1 MSKTILCFPVILLSH
16 ASNSGLTDTSRAG
29 RAAASS
35 GATRPPRPSAAAPA
49 AIRPRNPRRCVV
61 RLTISGIQTLL
72 ACGGTGVSSGLRR
85 IGDVRRCIA
94 VRPIVDLVGKIRADM
109 RVHVRRHVE
118 RLLIGQ
124 GARLIERHVV
134 ADERRGG
141 ARARHSRAD
150 VVRARAPYRRSHR
163 GALAVRAVAFDAAGP
178 VHPGARRRVGGEGGP
193 SREPVGRPRWSDGH
207 IARQEPQ
214 VGDDVPHVGAVGRER
229 LAVHAAP
236 EAVVDPV
243 RERFDCGAAG
253 PVLRVAREHA
263 HPGAARAA
271 AGVQMTAR
279 TPQPVADVR
288 RQALRRRHEQRAT
301 APDGDAQRTAGNERV
316 RRAAQRLWRGNAR
329 AIRTTGTGEDDR
341 GGQAQGREGVHRER
355 IVSRF
360 VAGRQFGLRR
370 CNVSAPSHIPL
381 SGAPPPRARAPF
393 PFPPRSSMPP
403 AWSLMLL
410 FATNAIAAQQ
420 PPEVRADS
428 ARVARVLA
436 LLETSDSTVCELAAQ
451 AISNAWGWSW
461 QPQLLPTPMPMPMPA
476 PMPMPMMR
484 KGHGPRAR
492 MHVNHRARWRGAD
505 SVAFGAFHAVLRD
518 DNRCVRNIAARV
530 LGRAGAP
537 GSFDAFVALLRETAP
552 GLRETGA
559 LGLGELKDRR
569 ALRPL
574 QDALRD
580 RDARVRAMAARAVG
594 ELADSG
600 SVAVLAK
607 ALGDDATPVRQ
618 TAAWALGR
626 LESPGALSA
635 LGGALKDTSPD
646 VRRTAAWALG
656 ATEDRAAVDLLLPLL
671 RDRDAPVR
679 LAAVHALG
687 QIESPRAV
695 RDLGALV
702 RDPSSDVRRAAIWA
716 LGQIEDPGAVA
727 ALSIALKDSD
737 PRARQLAAWALGQIE
752 APDAI
757 DALGGALKD
766 REPDVRVA
774 AAWALGQI
782 ESPRAVEPLKA
793 ALQDESQDVQ
803 DAAGWALD
811 QIDDEGPVRVR
822 VRPHVRKPI

>member
-1 MSKTILCFPVILLSH
+1 MSKTILCFPVILLSQ
-16 ASNSGLTDTSRAG
+16 ASNSGLAETARAERG
-29 RAAASS
+29 SAAAAS

-72 ACGGTGVSSGLRR
+72 TGVLTGGGTGVSSGLRR

-94 VRPIVDLVGKIRADM
+94 VRPIVDLVGKIRAGM

-134 ADERRGG
+134 ADERRSG
-141 ARARHSRAD
+141 ARARHPRAD
-150 VVRARAPYRRSHR
+150 VVRARSPHRRSHR
-163 GALAVRAVAFDAAGP
+163 GALAVHAVAFDAAGRI
-178 VHPGARRRVGGEGGP
+178 HPGARRRVGREGGP
-193 SREPVGRPRWSDGH
+193 SREPVGRRRWSDGH

-476 PMPMPMMR
+476 PMPMPMPMMR

-505 SVAFGAFHAVLRD
+505 SVAFGAFHAVLRA
-518 DNRCVRNIAARV
+518 DNRC
-530 LGRAGAP
+530 
-537 GSFDAFVALLRETAP
+537 
-552 GLRETGA
+552 
-559 LGLGELKDRR
+559 
-569 ALRPL
+569 
-574 QDALRD
+574 
-580 RDARVRAMAARAVG
+580 
-594 ELADSG
+594 
-600 SVAVLAK
+600 
-607 ALGDDATPVRQ
+607 
-618 TAAWALGR
+618 
-626 LESPGALSA
+626 
-635 LGGALKDTSPD
+635 ALKDTSPD

-727 ALSIALKDSD
+727 ALSITLKDSD

-752 APDAI
+752 DPDAI